1 MNPLIISL
9 LLFIALLSV
18 SSSAIIVRY
27 LTDLH
32 ALPIAFGRM
41 LFAGMM
47 LWSYSLVRPQ
57 GSLSIPNRKRTLFAG
72 VFLGFHFALFFS
84 AVKMTTLANA
94 TLYGTLAPVFTV
106 LIEKLFFNYP
116 MSRHI
121 IIGLTLAIAGGVI
134 IQESGMTINSVSF
147 WGDMAA
153 IFCSFWMAIVL
164 LITKKVRN
172 ESGTIGYSR
181 TVYITAAVTLLV
193 LCWFFSEPV
202 RIPTSTEFVFLLV
215 LGFVPNILGHSILYH
230 SIKFLPS
237 STVASVPLGE
247 PVIVSLFGWFLFG
260 EHISVHVIIG
270 GLIVLT
276 GLAIIIRNSKMDSE
290 DEFSAV
296 PAAE

>member
-18 SSSAIIVRY
+18 SSSALIVRY

-41 LFAGMM
+41 LFAGMI
-47 LWSYSLVRPQ
+47 LWSYSLVKPQ
-57 GSLSIPNRKRTLFAG
+57 GSMSIPNRKRTLLAG
-72 VFLGFHFALFFS
+72 IFLGFHFALFFS

-106 LIEKLFFNYP
+106 LIDRLFFNYAI
-116 MSRHI
+116 SRHVI
-121 IIGLTLAIAGGVI
+121 MGLSCAIAGGMI
-134 IQESGMTINSVSF
+134 IQETGVTFKSASF
-147 WGDMAA
+147 LGDMAA
-153 IFCSFWMAIVL
+153 VFCSFWMAIVL
-164 LITKKVRN
+164 LITKKARN

-181 TVYITAAVTLLV
+181 TVYITAAATLLF
-193 LCWFFSEPV
+193 LCWIFAEPI
-202 RIPTSTEFVFLLV
+202 RLPTNIEFVFLLI

-260 EHISVHVIIG
+260 ESVSVNVIIG
-270 GLIVLT
+270 GIIVLV
-276 GLAIIIRNSKMDSE
+276 GLAIIIRNSKMDTD